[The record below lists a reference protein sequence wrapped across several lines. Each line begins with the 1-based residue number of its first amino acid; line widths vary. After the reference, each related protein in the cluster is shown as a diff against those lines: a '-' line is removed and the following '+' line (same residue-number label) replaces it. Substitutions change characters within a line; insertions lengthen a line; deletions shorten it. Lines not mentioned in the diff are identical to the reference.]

1 MLIKK
6 IKLENIRSYLNEE
19 INFPLGSTL
28 LAGDIGSGKSSILLA
43 LDFAF
48 FGLRQGELSGASLL
62 RNGTN
67 EGMVELNFDI
77 DNKDVIVQR
86 KLKRIQNSIVQ
97 DSGYIIIN
105 GEKQDKSV
113 IELKQN
119 ILEILN
125 YPKELLTK
133 SKSLIYRYTVYTPQ
147 EEMKQILLGE
157 KEIRL
162 DTLRRVF
169 DIDKY
174 KRIKENSKIFVNNLK
189 QKRKELEG
197 KIYDLEDK
205 KNLVKEKVKEFGYL
219 DIQLKELIPKI
230 TEINNLVDKKRVE
243 LKQLEDKIKKLEE
256 IKKEIALNKFKLE
269 NSRKLDNKNIDELD
283 ELNLKIKNIE
293 KETKDLKL
301 ENADELKEEINQLS
315 ESLTKN
321 RNEFEII
328 NKNINE
334 LETKKSSSLD
344 IKNKIIKLETCPLCK
359 QNVDHEHK
367 NNISNEE
374 DKKIIEYEREL
385 NENKQKKILLH
396 DKLKQIEI
404 DLDILKE
411 KKSNIEL
418 NKMKLDDLNEKK
430 LRKEL
435 MEKEKSRLNLEIF
448 DSNEKIELLN
458 KKINEFGDV
467 DYEQRRNE
475 LDQLFNKEKDL
486 EIKRA
491 GYLSNIQ
498 ELNKTVE
505 NLNKEIGLKLMTKS
519 NITRINDIQFWIEE
533 YFVNVVNLIEKQ
545 VMLKVHNDFNA
556 LFEKWFNMLM
566 ENENF
571 NIRLDEEFSPLIQQN
586 GHDID
591 YLYLSGGEKTAV
603 ALAYRLALNQV
614 INNLM
619 TSIKTH
625 DLLILDEPTDGF
637 SDEQLDRVRNVLSE
651 LNLKQLI
658 LVSHEP
664 KIESFVD
671 NIIRLN
677 KEQHITRII

>member
-105 GEKQDKSV
+105 GEKKDKSV

-205 KNLVKEKVKEFGYL
+205 KNLVKERVKEFGYL
-219 DIQLKELIPKI
+219 DMQLKELIPKI

-301 ENADELKEEINQLS
+301 ENADELKEEINRLS

-435 MEKEKSRLNLEIF
+435 MEKEKSRLDLEIF

-671 NIIRLN
+671 NIIRLD

>member
-125 YPKELLTK
+125 YPKDLLTK

-219 DIQLKELIPKI
+219 DTQLKELIPKI

-671 NIIRLN
+671 NIIRLD

>member
-1 MLIKK
+1 MLTM
-6 IKLENIRSYLNEE
+6 NI
-19 INFPLGSTL
+19 
-28 LAGDIGSGKSSILLA
+28 
-43 LDFAF
+43 
-48 FGLRQGELSGASLL
+48 
-62 RNGTN
+62 
-67 EGMVELNFDI
+67 
-77 DNKDVIVQR
+77 
-86 KLKRIQNSIVQ
+86 
-97 DSGYIIIN
+97 
-105 GEKQDKSV
+105 
-113 IELKQN
+113 
-119 ILEILN
+119 
-125 YPKELLTK
+125 
-133 SKSLIYRYTVYTPQ
+133 
-147 EEMKQILLGE
+147 
-157 KEIRL
+157 
-162 DTLRRVF
+162 
-169 DIDKY
+169 
-174 KRIKENSKIFVNNLK
+174 
-189 QKRKELEG
+189 
-197 KIYDLEDK
+197 
-205 KNLVKEKVKEFGYL
+205 
-219 DIQLKELIPKI
+219 
-230 TEINNLVDKKRVE
+230 
-243 LKQLEDKIKKLEE
+243 
-256 IKKEIALNKFKLE
+256 
-269 NSRKLDNKNIDELD
+269 
-283 ELNLKIKNIE
+283 
-293 KETKDLKL
+293 
-301 ENADELKEEINQLS
+301 
-315 ESLTKN
+315 
-321 RNEFEII
+321 
-328 NKNINE
+328 
-334 LETKKSSSLD
+334 
-344 IKNKIIKLETCPLCK
+344 
-359 QNVDHEHK
+359 
-367 NNISNEE
+367 
-374 DKKIIEYEREL
+374 
-385 NENKQKKILLH
+385 KKILLH

-435 MEKEKSRLNLEIF
+435 MEKEKSRLDLEIF

-637 SDEQLDRVRNVLSE
+637 SDEQLDRVKLVLDE
-651 LNLKQLI
+651 LKIKQLI
-658 LVSHEP
+658 LVSHEQ

-671 NIIRLN
+671 NVIRLN
-677 KEQHITRII
+677 KEQHITKII

>member
-219 DIQLKELIPKI
+219 DTQLKELIPKI

-505 NLNKEIGLKLMTKS
+505 NLNKEIGLKLMTKN

>member
-105 GEKQDKSV
+105 GEKKDKSV

-205 KNLVKEKVKEFGYL
+205 KNLVKERVKEFGYL
-219 DIQLKELIPKI
+219 DMQLKELIPKI

-301 ENADELKEEINQLS
+301 ENADELKEEINRLS

-505 NLNKEIGLKLMTKS
+505 NLNKEIGLKLMTKN

>member
-219 DIQLKELIPKI
+219 DMQLKELIPKI

-430 LRKEL
+430 LRGGL

>member
-219 DIQLKELIPKI
+219 DMQLKELIPKI

-396 DKLKQIEI
+396 DKLKQLEI

-430 LRKEL
+430 LRGGL

>member
-219 DIQLKELIPKI
+219 DTQLKELIPKI

-430 LRKEL
+430 LRGGL

-671 NIIRLN
+671 NIIRLD